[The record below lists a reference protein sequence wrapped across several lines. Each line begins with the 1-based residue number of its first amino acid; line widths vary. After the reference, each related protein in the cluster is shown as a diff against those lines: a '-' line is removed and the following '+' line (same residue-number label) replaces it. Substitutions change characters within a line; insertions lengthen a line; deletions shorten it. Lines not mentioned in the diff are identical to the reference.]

1 MTGLAG
7 KKALVTGGSRG
18 VGRAIALEFARQG
31 ADVALVYRAS
41 DDLAR
46 AVAGEITAIGR
57 KAVAIRAD
65 LKDASA
71 AALAVERTIAE
82 LGGLDILAHSAGA
95 QVEWVAVRDHD
106 PGDWAGFVTNDLIGA
121 FNIIQ
126 PAVRHM
132 HGRKSGV
139 VIAISS
145 IAAQMC
151 QARNSEGA
159 AAKAGLEALIRVVA
173 REEGRSGI
181 RANAIAIG
189 LTDTDQARQA
199 LEQWGPEATEKII
212 KAIPLGRMARP
223 EEIAGMAAYLAGEQ
237 GAYITGKVIQ
247 VDGGQIICG

>member
-1 MTGLAG
+1 MTGLTG
-7 KKALVTGGSRG
+7 KRALVTGGSRG
-18 VGRAIALEFARQG
+18 VGRAMALEFARQG

-41 DDLAR
+41 DDLAN
-46 AVAGEITAIGR
+46 AVAAEITNMGR
-57 KAVAIRAD
+57 KALVIRAD
-65 LKDASA
+65 LKDAA
-71 AALAVERTIAE
+71 AAAQAVDRTVAE
-82 LGGLDILAHSAGA
+82 LAGIDILAHSAGA
-95 QVEWVAVRDHD
+95 QVEWASVRDHD
-106 PGDWAGFVTNDLIGA
+106 PSDWAAFVTNDLIGA

-126 PAVRHM
+126 PVVRHM
-132 HGRKSGV
+132 HDRKSGV
-139 VIAISS
+139 IIAISS

-173 REEGRSGI
+173 REEGRAGI

-199 LEQWGPEATEKII
+199 LAQWGPEATEKII

-223 EEIAGMAAYLAGEQ
+223 EEIAGMAAYLAGDQ

>member
-1 MTGLAG
+1 
-7 KKALVTGGSRG
+7 
-18 VGRAIALEFARQG
+18 
-31 ADVALVYRAS
+31 
-41 DDLAR
+41 
-46 AVAGEITAIGR
+46 
-57 KAVAIRAD
+57 
-65 LKDASA
+65 
-71 AALAVERTIAE
+71 
-82 LGGLDILAHSAGA
+82 
-95 QVEWVAVRDHD
+95 VEWVAVRDHD

-132 HGRKSGV
+132 HGKKSGV

-237 GAYITGKVIQ
+237 CAYITGKVIQ

>member
-1 MTGLAG
+1 MTGLVG
-7 KKALVTGGSRG
+7 KRALVTGGSRG
-18 VGRAIALEFARQG
+18 VGKAMALEFARQG

-41 DDLAR
+41 DDMAR
-46 AVAGEITAIGR
+46 AVATEITDMGR
-57 KAVAIRAD
+57 KALAIRAD
-65 LKDASA
+65 LKDAA
-71 AALAVERTIAE
+71 AAAGAVERTIDDF
-82 LGGLDILAHSAGA
+82 GGLDVLAHSAGA
-95 QVEWVAVRDHD
+95 QVEWTSVRDHD
-106 PGDWAGFVTNDLIGA
+106 PANWAGFVTNDLIGA
-121 FNIIQ
+121 FNVIQ

-139 VIAISS
+139 IIAVSS

-173 REEGRSGI
+173 REEGRAGI

-199 LEQWGPEATEKII
+199 LDQWGPEATGKII
-212 KAIPLGRMARP
+212 KSIPLGRMARP
-223 EEIAGMAAYLAGEQ
+223 EEIAGMAAYLAGDQ

>member
-1 MTGLAG
+1 MTGLVG
-7 KKALVTGGSRG
+7 KRALVTGGSRG

-31 ADVALVYRAS
+31 ADVALVYRTS

-46 AVAGEITAIGR
+46 AAATEITDMGR
-57 KAVAIRAD
+57 KALAIRAD
-65 LKDASA
+65 LKDAA
-71 AALAVERTIAE
+71 AAAQAVERTIGE
-82 LGGLDILAHSAGA
+82 LGGLDVLAHSAGA
-95 QVEWVAVRDHD
+95 QVEWTSVRDHD
-106 PGDWAGFVTNDLIGA
+106 PSDWAGFVTNDLIGA

-126 PAVRHM
+126 PVVRHM

-139 VIAISS
+139 IIAISS

-173 REEGRSGI
+173 REEGRAGI

-199 LEQWGPEATEKII
+199 LDQWGPEATEKII

-223 EEIAGMAAYLAGEQ
+223 EEIAGMAAYLAGDQ

>member
-1 MTGLAG
+1 M
-7 KKALVTGGSRG
+7 
-18 VGRAIALEFARQG
+18 ALEFARQG